1 MPMLWIVGSVFLF
14 LIILESGVS
23 FWMNKGTA
31 KKHREILDSIRG
43 KIFRNKSKS
52 VNN

>member
-1 MPMLWIVGSVFLF
+1 MPMLWILVSMFLF

-31 KKHREILDSIRG
+31 KKHSSRHREILDSIRG
-43 KIFRNKSKS
+43 KIFRKSAS
-52 VNN
+52 